1 MSTIKVLEKRP
12 VTIGEVKDT
21 LKKIQKR
28 DEELTF
34 RGGKTLDYVNEVPTI
49 SMTKT
54 KELIK
59 KIEALEIPRLREEQ
73 IVKIIDTMPESPEH
87 LKIILSGFNVTI
99 VKDNLKKIIDVL
111 DDFRPVK
118 K

>member
-1 MSTIKVLEKRP
+1 MSTIKVLEQRP
-12 VTIGEVKDT
+12 VTITEVKDT
-21 LKKIQKR
+21 LNKIQKR

-49 SMTKT
+49 SMTKV
-54 KELIK
+54 KELKK
-59 KIEALEIPRLREEQ
+59 KIKELEIPRLKDEQ

-87 LKIILSGFNVTI
+87 LKIILTGFNVTI
-99 VKDNLKKIIDVL
+99 VKDNLKKITDLL
-111 DDFRPVK
+111 DDYRPVK

>member
-1 MSTIKVLEKRP
+1 MSTIKVLEKKP
-12 VTIGEVKDT
+12 VTISAVKDV
-21 LKKIQKR
+21 LKKVQKR

-34 RGGKTLDYVNEVPTI
+34 RGGKTLDYVNDVPTI
-49 SMTKT
+49 SMTKV
-54 KELIK
+54 KDLKK
-59 KIEALEIPRLREEQ
+59 KILGLEIPRLKEEQ

-99 VKDNLKKIIDVL
+99 VKENLKKIVDVL